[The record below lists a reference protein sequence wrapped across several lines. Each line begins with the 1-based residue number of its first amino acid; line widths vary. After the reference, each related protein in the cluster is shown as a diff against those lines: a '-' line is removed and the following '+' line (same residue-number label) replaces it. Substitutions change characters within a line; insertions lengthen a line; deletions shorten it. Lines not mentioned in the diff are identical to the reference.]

1 MKKHHFQLDPTVK
14 KQLQSITIIQDARV
28 QEFIDNPS
36 SIPTF
41 LDFRVDYAFKYIL
54 GHKEA
59 LLKLLNDI
67 LPVRVDA
74 VEYLPNEIPVISEK
88 EKRSAF
94 DVICTNKDTGER
106 FLCEMQRLQDS
117 DMDDRLLFYGCSL
130 VHRQVERR
138 SRTYLLSPVYVICVA
153 DYERTHPASVPADD
167 FLFGYRLREDKWQ
180 DDVLSDKLQFYYLEL
195 PRLKK
200 RWDATETNAERWCY
214 LFRNLATF
222 AKVPSNASGFEPIF
236 EIARTG
242 EMDGNELKRYLS
254 TMVTQYDKLVIG
266 EFHHKE
272 GMKEGLEKGLKKGIE
287 IGREAGMAEGREA
300 TIRAMVV
307 EMEKEGL
314 PIEQIARITN
324 LSIEEVKAL
333 S

>member
-1 MKKHHFQLDPTVK
+1 
-14 KQLQSITIIQDARV
+14 
-28 QEFIDNPS
+28 
-36 SIPTF
+36 
-41 LDFRVDYAFKYIL
+41 
-54 GHKEA
+54 
-59 LLKLLNDI
+59 
-67 LPVRVDA
+67 
-74 VEYLPNEIPVISEK
+74 
-88 EKRSAF
+88 
-94 DVICTNKDTGER
+94 
-106 FLCEMQRLQDS
+106 MQRLQDS

-254 TMVTQYDKLVIG
+254 TMVTEYDKLVIG

-287 IGREAGMAEGREA
+287 IGREAGKAETQRELVLRMREKGMDEE
-300 TIRAMVV
+300 TIADLVGLSL
-307 EMEKEGL
+307 EK
-314 PIEQIARITN
+314 IRDIA
-324 LSIEEVKAL
+324 
-333 S
+333 